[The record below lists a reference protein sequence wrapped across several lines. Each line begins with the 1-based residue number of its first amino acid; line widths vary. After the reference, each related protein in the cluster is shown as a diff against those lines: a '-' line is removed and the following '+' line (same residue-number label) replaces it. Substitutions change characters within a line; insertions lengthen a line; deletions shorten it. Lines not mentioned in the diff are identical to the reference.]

1 MMRFA
6 EIYQE
11 YAQSLDKPELNEAE
25 KKQAV
30 MNAVLDGVE
39 IDGPPGSL
47 EWYMRG
53 LQEQMSRYM
62 DMERRLHR
70 FFRPGWKARL
80 SDEGQW
86 ETDDIASAAHR

>member
-47 EWYMRG
+47 EWYICNM
-53 LQEQMSRYM
+53 QEQMSRCIE
-62 DMERRLHR
+62 MERRLYR
-70 FFRPGWKARL
+70 FFGRRHAKDA
-80 SDEGQW
+80 E
-86 ETDDIASAAHR
+86 IVAHD